1 MFTAA
6 FLACMFSWDLDRF
19 WDLGEMMRPI
29 LGTLN
34 VRGLGT
40 RLAGRW
46 DSGCGGLTHG
56 NGLFA
61 KASK

>member
-1 MFTAA
+1 
-6 FLACMFSWDLDRF
+6 
-19 WDLGEMMRPI
+19 MMRPI

-34 VRGLGT
+34 VRELGT

-46 DSGCGGLTHG
+46 GSGCGDLTHG

>member
-1 MFTAA
+1 
-6 FLACMFSWDLDRF
+6 MFSWDLDRF

>member
-1 MFTAA
+1 
-6 FLACMFSWDLDRF
+6 
-19 WDLGEMMRPI
+19 MMRPL

-34 VRGLGT
+34 VRELGT
-40 RLAGRW
+40 SLAGRW
-46 DSGCGGLTHG
+46 GSGCGDPTRG